1 MPTYIVTM
9 TVRRP
14 PTCSDPR
21 WVNQYRMEKIEALDA
36 DRAEE
41 KARAWFH
48 VVRIAECK
56 ENT

>member
-1 MPTYIVTM
+1 
-9 TVRRP
+9 
-14 PTCSDPR
+14 
-21 WVNQYRMEKIEALDA
+21 MEKIEALDA